1 MNKKNEEKLLNELIK
16 IIDEPD
22 KVETK
27 FISYTKIT
35 MLTSILIIFF
45 CFSHNIDLIE
55 NKYIFTLLIFA
66 SGAAFGLSI
75 WFLQAGTQ
83 TKIMVKHLSKESIRK
98 RIDEINT

>member
-1 MNKKNEEKLLNELIK
+1 MNKKSEEKLLNEFIK

-22 KVETK
+22 KVENK
-27 FISYTKIT
+27 FINYTKIA

-45 CFSHNIDLIE
+45 CLSNNIDLID
-55 NKYIFTLLIFA
+55 NKYIFALLTFS